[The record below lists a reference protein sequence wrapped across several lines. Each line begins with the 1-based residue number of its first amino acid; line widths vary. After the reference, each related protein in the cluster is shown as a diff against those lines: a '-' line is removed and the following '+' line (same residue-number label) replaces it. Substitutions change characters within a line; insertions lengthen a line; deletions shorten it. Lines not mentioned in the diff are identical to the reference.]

1 MKVLLDTNIWV
12 SGLLWGGNPRT
23 IIHLAEQKQIILYT
37 SLPLLNE
44 LQNILTYPKLQRR
57 LKKLE
62 KTSDYL
68 LSEIGRLTQICQPI
82 SLTYIPELRDPKDKI
97 ILETALAIPASAIIS
112 EDLDLLV
119 LGVFQK
125 IPIMTAS
132 NFLDFY
138 QKI

>member
-68 LSEIGRLTQICQPI
+68 L
-82 SLTYIPELRDPKDKI
+82 
-97 ILETALAIPASAIIS
+97 
-112 EDLDLLV
+112 
-119 LGVFQK
+119 
-125 IPIMTAS
+125 
-132 NFLDFY
+132 
-138 QKI
+138 